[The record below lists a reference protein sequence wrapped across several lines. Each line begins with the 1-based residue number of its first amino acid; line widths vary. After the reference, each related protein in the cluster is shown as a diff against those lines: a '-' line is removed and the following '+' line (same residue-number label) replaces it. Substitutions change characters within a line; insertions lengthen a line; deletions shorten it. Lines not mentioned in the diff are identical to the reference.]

1 MKLVIVSQW
10 VPCRPGPA
18 GSSTRPKPAGRPVGT
33 PACVGV
39 IRGAKPG
46 EPRMQAALWSPEMW
60 IVVGEVKPTPCSGR
74 KAAALS
80 ASGGAEGAPPGSET
94 GACIYRGDLGTRE
107 TQYSPRRSRKWGTGL
122 KNPQAR
128 QPEAIRPCRERIKG
142 MAERYRPARDD
153 RSLPG
158 WGAGSLS
165 GA

>member
-1 MKLVIVSQW
+1 
-10 VPCRPGPA
+10 
-18 GSSTRPKPAGRPVGT
+18 
-33 PACVGV
+33 
-39 IRGAKPG
+39 
-46 EPRMQAALWSPEMW
+46 MQAALWSPEMW

-74 KAAALS
+74 KAAASS
-80 ASGGAEGAPPGSET
+80 ASGGAGGAPPGSET

-107 TQYSPRRSRKWGTGL
+107 AQHSPRRSRKWGTGL

-153 RSLPG
+153 RSLSG

-165 GA
+165 GALYR